1 MVMLRR
7 LAYPNRLCDLVDIF
21 GRAEPE
27 LSIVFNM
34 VTLRHVNCHV
44 FMSHKLISF
53 TVIVYKGCILHACM
67 YFYKNT
73 AYIIN
78 FDSVPYSKYNSVV
91 DCR

>member
-44 FMSHKLISF
+44 FMSHRLISF
-53 TVIVYKGCILHACM
+53 TVIFTRIPHKLLTLTVFLIQNITLL
-67 YFYKNT
+67 
-73 AYIIN
+73 
-78 FDSVPYSKYNSVV
+78 
-91 DCR
+91 

>member
-34 VTLRHVNCHV
+34 VTLRPSLYLE
-44 FMSHKLISF
+44 F
-53 TVIVYKGCILHACM
+53 
-67 YFYKNT
+67 
-73 AYIIN
+73 
-78 FDSVPYSKYNSVV
+78 NS
-91 DCR
+91 DEFNSN

>member
-21 GRAEPE
+21 GRAEAE

-44 FMSHKLISF
+44 FMSHKLI
-53 TVIVYKGCILHACM
+53 
-67 YFYKNT
+67 FY
-73 AYIIN
+73 
-78 FDSVPYSKYNSVV
+78 PYCV
-91 DCR
+91 